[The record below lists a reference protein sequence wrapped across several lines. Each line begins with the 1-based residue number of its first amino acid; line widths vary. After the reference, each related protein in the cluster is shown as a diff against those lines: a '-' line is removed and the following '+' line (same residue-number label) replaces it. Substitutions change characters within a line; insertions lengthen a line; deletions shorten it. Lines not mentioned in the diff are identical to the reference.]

1 MHIFWLS
8 EQESTQTG
16 WFLKTGVHPCSASQS
31 LTAEWPRSW
40 SGTAASGLGIS
51 YFCATMI
58 PLQYSHKISV
68 SVADLNGI
76 TKGKRRWAEIPS
88 FRDRRTQ
95 CGASVNVKLRWSITL
110 NQLDWYE
117 PSSASKD
124 IWFGGV
130 WFTALWWCTVRR
142 GDWSPPLLDFLI
154 HCVCLVCIK
163 WMRNGVENRNINSR
177 FNLHILLRRVKY

>member
-1 MHIFWLS
+1 MCLVFLIYCKNAHFMAVWTGINTNRLMPENRIFS
-8 EQESTQTG
+8 
-16 WFLKTGVHPCSASQS
+16 FGVHPCSASQS

-58 PLQYSHKISV
+58 PLRYSHKISA

-88 FRDRRTQ
+88 FRDERAQ

-110 NQLDWYE
+110 NQLDWTVL
-117 PSSASKD
+117 
-124 IWFGGV
+124 GVQRRLV
-130 WFTALWWCTVRR
+130 WFTALWW
-142 GDWSPPLLDFLI
+142 
-154 HCVCLVCIK
+154 
-163 WMRNGVENRNINSR
+163 
-177 FNLHILLRRVKY
+177 